1 MAQLWIH
8 RHATVRFGSP
18 APSCWGFPPRPPG
31 PSRGRKREGT
41 LQRRIK
47 MMQRLFYKTS
57 EIKMPDVANI
67 RFTIFKP
74 SRRDGRDQ
82 QNILIKGKLGQ
93 YKIQIGVCQG
103 RTPPVR
109 PQELLRRAPN
119 GPSLKLLEGE
129 AGTRRQ
135 PSQLFFFDGK
145 LQKINDLML
154 GILREAA
161 PSAAS
166 QGIEDMLS
174 HPTPPSPPPTDAP
187 LRGEGQVVASHESP
201 TSRVAG

>member
-1 MAQLWIH
+1 
-8 RHATVRFGSP
+8 
-18 APSCWGFPPRPPG
+18 
-31 PSRGRKREGT
+31 
-41 LQRRIK
+41 

-93 YKIQIGVCQG
+93 YKIQIAVCQG

-109 PQELLRRAPN
+109 PQELLRRAPS

-174 HPTPPSPPPTDAP
+174 HPTTPSPPPTD
-187 LRGEGQVVASHESP
+187 LRGEGQVVASHEDGCAP
-201 TSRVAG
+201 RIYLG